1 MPVRIKYSVKASV
14 SSNSDLDDGDL
25 GNLSYDVVDD
35 QQGEG
40 GARKFTLPAG
50 AADIPIQLGNVADAK
65 LILVR
70 TNAKDPL
77 DTPVPIELN
86 FPATTNDAIIVAPVG
101 VAKEGHFLL
110 STTSL
115 TALFATNPGAI
126 DMELTLLV
134 VGD

>member
-14 SSNSDLDDGDL
+14 SSNSDIDDGDL

-40 GARKFTLPAG
+40 GARKFTLE
-50 AADIPIQLGNVADAK
+50 AAAVDVPIDLGNVADAK
-65 LILVR
+65 LIFIR

-86 FPATTNDAIIVAPVG
+86 YPLTTNDAIVVAPVG
-101 VAKEGHFLL
+101 AAKEGHFLL
-110 STTSL
+110 TTDSF
-115 TALFATNPGAI
+115 TALFASNPGAI